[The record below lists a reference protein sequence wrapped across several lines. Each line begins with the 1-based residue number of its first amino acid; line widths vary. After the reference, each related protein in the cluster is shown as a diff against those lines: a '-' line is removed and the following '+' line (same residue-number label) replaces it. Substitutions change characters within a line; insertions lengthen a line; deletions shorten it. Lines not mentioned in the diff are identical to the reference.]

1 MMTNND
7 FGEPMEFKPA
17 LPIVNARQLA
27 QVVEFTKSVN
37 PESASFEDIEAVFAW
52 IGRCLTMPCPVPAE
66 AVEWAI
72 QVSRMR
78 LLTCEIICQGV
89 VANAQHI
96 QAKRF
101 DSALFALVALRD
113 FSGPNARTFQQLTQ
127 PAGQPD
133 QTPEEEKE

>member
-1 MMTNND
+1 MTNND

-17 LPIVNARQLA
+17 LPIINARQLA
-27 QVVEFTKSVN
+27 QVVAFTKSVE
-37 PESASFEDIEAVFAW
+37 PESASFEDIEAVFTW

-66 AVEWAI
+66 CVEWAI

-78 LLTCEIICQGV
+78 LLTCEVICQGV
-89 VANAQHI
+89 VANASHVM
-96 QAKRF
+96 AKRL

-127 PAGQPD
+127 PDQPGQPD
-133 QTPEEEKE
+133 QPTEEKE